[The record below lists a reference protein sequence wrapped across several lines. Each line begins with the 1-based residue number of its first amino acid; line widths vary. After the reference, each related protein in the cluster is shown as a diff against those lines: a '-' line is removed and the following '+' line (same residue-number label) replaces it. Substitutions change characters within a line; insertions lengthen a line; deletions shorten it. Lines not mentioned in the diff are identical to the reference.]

1 MCTVG
6 GLVNMRP
13 DARTNAPHGL
23 CPKQSTQV
31 VDRALLLFCC
41 FAITEGTSELK
52 SGTGAT
58 WMVTEGTSALQSGTG
73 ATWVASYTVLA
84 LVAAFW
90 LL

>member
-1 MCTVG
+1 M
-6 GLVNMRP
+6 NMRP

-23 CPKQSTQV
+23 CPKQSIQV

-41 FAITEGTSELK
+41 FAITEDTSELK
-52 SGTGAT
+52 
-58 WMVTEGTSALQSGTG
+58 SGTG